1 LTPLPT
7 LEAMKLLR
15 VAGALL
21 AVGLAVAGCGD
32 KATSTPAPA
41 GTPASTPGGAPT
53 ASPTATPI
61 SPQAVRVGSDG
72 LTVRYTGEDGST
84 KTLRVEDFPR

>member
-21 AVGLAVAGCGD
+21 AVGLAVTGCGD
-32 KATSTPAPA
+32 QAASTPAPA
-41 GTPASTPGGAPT
+41 GTPASTTSGTPT

-61 SPQAVRVGSDG
+61 SPQAVRAGSDG
-72 LTVRYTGEDGST
+72 LTVRYTGDDGST
-84 KTLRVEDFPR
+84 RTLRVEDFPR